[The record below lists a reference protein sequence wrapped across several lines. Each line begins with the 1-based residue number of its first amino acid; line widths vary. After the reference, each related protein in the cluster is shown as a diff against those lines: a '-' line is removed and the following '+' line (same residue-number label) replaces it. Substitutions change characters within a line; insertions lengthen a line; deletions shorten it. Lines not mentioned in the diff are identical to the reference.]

1 MRPIKIVTQEIVD
14 RIRRYKVI
22 KIKQLIEELNCSAWT
37 LFNKLK
43 VCGYHTSYN
52 FNGQYITLKEIPV
65 FDENGIWKY
74 RQARFSKWT
83 NVEESISHI
92 VNKSPK
98 GLTPNEITEILQI
111 RTHNQL
117 LKCRK
122 KGLVVSRRY
131 GRNQVYFSA
140 DKSISKLQ
148 IEKRKKY
155 LQNNIKG
162 ATSAIIPQESKSF
175 DLDKVHFGFL
185 AQLIL
190 GDALTAEDIYQVLDG
205 MGKSFEQ
212 KDIKE
217 LIIRHNIDLK
227 KTQFQLVFLT
237 ERRKDVRPATE
248 D

>member
-1 MRPIKIVTQEIVD
+1 MRPINIATQDIVD
-14 RIRRYKVI
+14 RIRMHKVI

-43 VCGYHTSYN
+43 VYGYHTSYN

-74 RQARFSKWT
+74 GQVGFSKWT

-98 GLTPNEITEILQI
+98 GLTPIEITEILQI

-122 KGLVVSRRY
+122 KGLVVSMRY
-131 GRNQVYFSA
+131 GRNQVYFSP

-148 IEKRKKY
+148 IKKRENVFRILLNATQRKRSIF
-155 LQNNIKG
+155 NI
-162 ATSAIIPQESKSF
+162 E
-175 DLDKVHFGFL
+175 KVHFGFL

-190 GDALTAEDIYQVLDG
+190 KDALTAEDIYNMLDS
-205 MGKSFEQ
+205 MGKSAERKEI
-212 KDIKE
+212 KDI
-217 LIIRHNIDLK
+217 IIRHNIVQK
-227 KTQFQLVFLT
+227 KLIFSWCF
-237 ERRKDVRPATE
+237 
-248 D
+248 

>member
-1 MRPIKIVTQEIVD
+1 M
-14 RIRRYKVI
+14 Y
-22 KIKQLIEELNCSAWT
+22 
-37 LFNKLK
+37 
-43 VCGYHTSYN
+43 GYHTSYN

-74 RQARFSKWT
+74 GQVRFSKWT

-98 GLTPNEITEILQI
+98 GLTPIEITEILQI

-122 KGLVVSRRY
+122 KGLVVSMQY
-131 GRNQVYFSA
+131 GRNQVYFSP

-148 IEKRKKY
+148 IKKRKDAFRILLNATQRKR
-155 LQNNIKG
+155 NIFN
-162 ATSAIIPQESKSF
+162 IE
-175 DLDKVHFGFL
+175 KVHFGFL

-190 GDALTAEDIYQVLDG
+190 KDALTAEDIYNVLDN
-205 MGKSFEQ
+205 MGKSTER
-212 KDIKE
+212 KEIKE
-217 LIIRHNIDLK
+217 IIIRHNIVQK
-227 KTQFQLVFLT
+227 KTRFQLVFLT
-237 ERRKDVRPATE
+237 ERRKDVRLATK